1 MKIESYDFGTITIN
15 NRVYFKDV
23 IVFQNHV
30 LNYWVRE
37 ENLVLKPTDL
47 VEVIKTAP
55 DLLLIGTGYSGVLE
69 IPKETRKYL
78 KKKKIKFKPMISKEA
93 VKKYQE
99 LTEKDPKNKIV
110 LAIHLTS

>member
-23 IVFQNHV
+23 IVFPDHV

-37 ENLVLKPTDL
+37 EHLVLKPADL

-78 KKKKIKFKPMISKEA
+78 KGERIKFKIMNSRGAIKEYQKIME
-93 VKKYQE
+93 KK
-99 LTEKDPKNKIV
+99 PKNKVV